1 MVRSRSPIRLAAWH
15 CKSFQLN
22 LFLHHCDDFACEICN
37 ESGWLMVP
45 LEESPNDLRQR
56 QRQRAGVEARPLL
69 MHVTH
74 DLNLGTPGGVSLR

>member
-1 MVRSRSPIRLAAWH
+1 MFGFFLRCLSRRLLTLLAMVRSRSPIRLAAWH

-56 QRQRAGVEARPLL
+56 QRQREGQWGWR
-69 MHVTH
+69 
-74 DLNLGTPGGVSLR
+74 